1 MPLIIKKEYS
11 NPAVVFS
18 SLSCGEIFLHKN
30 ELYIK
35 AKVLPE
41 NADDYECGISLT
53 EGKEK
58 CIIDNETMVVP
69 VNATLTYYVGGWN

>member
-18 SLSCGEIFLHKN
+18 SLSCGEIFLYKN

-35 AKVLPE
+35 AKILPE
-41 NADDYECGISLT
+41 NQDDYECGIISLI

-58 CIIDNETMVVP
+58 CIDNETMVVP
-69 VNATLTYYVGGWN
+69 VNATLTYYVEGWN

>member
-11 NPAVVFS
+11 NPAKVFS
-18 SLSCGEIFLHKN
+18 SLSCGEIFLYKN

-41 NADDYECGISLT
+41 DMKVYECGISLT

-69 VNATLTYYVGGWN
+69 VNATLTYYVDGWN